1 MKNDLELLQ
10 QIYKVA
16 SALDLELCTVLNRGT
31 STMSGAEY
39 EELMELMI
47 EVEDYLEAKD
57 L

>member
-1 MKNDLELLQ
+1 MKSDLELLQ

-16 SALDLELCTVLNRGT
+16 SVLDLELCTVLNRGK

>member
-1 MKNDLELLQ
+1 MKSDLELLQ

-16 SALDLELCTVLNRGT
+16 SALDLVCTVLNRGE

-47 EVEDYLEAKD
+47 EVKDYLEAKD